1 MCSATCNFNNPNP
14 LFCFQFRPKH
24 NPLAWPLA
32 PPAKDPSSSDA
43 PVKKDSVGAL
53 NPNVPEFV
61 PSFGG
66 IHATSGGDSRNLGQQ
81 QQPGMTP
88 FSAVS
93 LTRLMDK
100 G

>member
-1 MCSATCNFNNPNP
+1 MDTTLIAASA
-14 LFCFQFRPKH
+14 
-24 NPLAWPLA
+24 
-32 PPAKDPSSSDA
+32 SDA
-43 PVKKDSVGAL
+43 AVPAAVKKDSVGAL

-61 PSFGG
+61 PSFG
-66 IHATSGGDSRNLGQQ
+66 AAV

>member
-1 MCSATCNFNNPNP
+1 MKMYRNCYEDNPP
-14 LFCFQFRPKH
+14 FCFQFRPRH

-32 PPAKDPSSSDA
+32 PPAKDPSSDA
-43 PVKKDSVGAL
+43 AAAISAAVKKDSVGAL

-61 PSFGG
+61 PSFG
-66 IHATSGGDSRNLGQQ
+66 AAV

-88 FSAVS
+88 FSAVN

>member
-1 MCSATCNFNNPNP
+1 MF
-14 LFCFQFRPKH
+14 FFQFRPKH
-24 NPLAWPLA
+24 NPLSWPLA
-32 PPAKDPSSSDA
+32 PPAKDPSGDA
-43 PVKKDSVGAL
+43 SAAAPAAAAAAKKDGGAL

-66 IHATSGGDSRNLGQQ
+66 GGGGGGGTTAAAALN
-81 QQPGMTP
+81 PGMTP

-93 LTRLMDK
+93 LQFARNMMDK

>member
-1 MCSATCNFNNPNP
+1 MYNNYVI
-14 LFCFQFRPKH
+14 CFQFRPKH

-32 PPAKDPSSSDA
+32 PPAKDPSSDA
-43 PVKKDSVGAL
+43 PVPVKKDSVGVHATSAGIHATSAGLGAL

-61 PSFGG
+61 PSFG
-66 IHATSGGDSRNLGQQ
+66 AA
-81 QQPGMTP
+81 GMTP

-93 LTRLMDK
+93 WTRLMDK

>member
-1 MCSATCNFNNPNP
+1 MKICSTCYLNNP

-32 PPAKDPSSSDA
+32 PPAKDPSSDA
-43 PVKKDSVGAL
+43 PVPVKKDSVGAL

-61 PSFGG
+61 PSFG
-66 IHATSGGDSRNLGQQ
+66 AAVQQ

>member
-1 MCSATCNFNNPNP
+1 MFSAICYLNNP
-14 LFCFQFRPKH
+14 LFCFQFRPKN

-32 PPAKDPSSSDA
+32 PPAKDPSSDA
-43 PVKKDSVGAL
+43 TVPAAVKKDSVGAL

-61 PSFGG
+61 PSFG
-66 IHATSGGDSRNLGQQ
+66 AAV

-88 FSAVS
+88 FSAVN

>member
-1 MCSATCNFNNPNP
+1 MKICSTCYLNNP

-32 PPAKDPSSSDA
+32 PPAKDPSSDA
-43 PVKKDSVGAL
+43 ATIPAAVKKDSLGGIGAL

-61 PSFGG
+61 PSFG
-66 IHATSGGDSRNLGQQ
+66 AAV

-93 LTRLMDK
+93 LIRLMDK